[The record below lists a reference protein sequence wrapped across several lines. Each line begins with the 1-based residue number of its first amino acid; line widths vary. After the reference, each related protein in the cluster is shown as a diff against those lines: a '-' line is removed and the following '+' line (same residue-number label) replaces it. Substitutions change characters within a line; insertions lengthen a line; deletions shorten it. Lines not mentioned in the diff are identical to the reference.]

1 MSLQKQIFFLIIML
15 TTFIFTSAQND
26 ASVIFEAT
34 EGRVS
39 FVSEAPLE
47 IIKASS
53 SDLKGLLRIED
64 RNFAFIIQTG
74 SFKGFNSPLQQE
86 HFYENYIESK
96 KIPQASFQG
105 KIIEPLELLEAGEHM
120 VRAKGILNI
129 HGVKSERVIKVN
141 LKIEKGKISASSVFD
156 VLLEDHNITIPKM
169 VFQKISE
176 QIKVTVELELKPKI

>member
-1 MSLQKQIFFLIIML
+1 MRILIILILVL
-15 TTFIFTSAQND
+15 THVFIPAQDNGPI
-26 ASVIFEAT
+26 IFQTTRGE
-34 EGRVS
+34 VN

-53 SDLKGLLRIED
+53 DELNGLINADERT
-64 RNFAFIIQTG
+64 FAFTMKTR

-96 KIPQASFQG
+96 QYPNARFSG
-105 KIIEPLELLEAGEHM
+105 KIIEPVNLLEPGEYS
-120 VRAKGILNI
+120 VRAKGILDI
-129 HGVKSERVIKVN
+129 HGVEKERVIRVD
-141 LKIEKGKISASSVFD
+141 LKIEDGKITADSAFE

-176 QIKVTVELELKPKI
+176 LIRVDVNLEFMQK